1 MDKRKWMEIALIE
14 VVAIFLLTLFYN
26 KPSFI
31 LKGFLYLQILLYA
44 SIVDKKMKI
53 IPDRVHILI
62 LLISFININIKSSIL
77 GLLIALFINIIPR
90 IFKIDTL
97 GGGDI
102 KMMCASGFFLGSL
115 GSIVSIY
122 IGLIVS
128 VFFNLDKLRKEN
140 RKNGFALAPY
150 LSIGCFL
157 TYLMGGFFKI

>member
-1 MDKRKWMEIALIE
+1 MNKGNWLKIILIE
-14 VVAIFLLTLFYN
+14 VVAVLLLTLIYN
-26 KPSFI
+26 KPSLLI
-31 LKGFLYLQILLYA
+31 KGFLYLQILIYA
-44 SIVDKKMKI
+44 SFVDKKMMI
-53 IPDRVHILI
+53 IPDKVHILI
-62 LLISFININIKSSIL
+62 FLISFINIDIKSSIL

-128 VFFNLDKLRKEN
+128 VFFNLDKLKKEN
-140 RKNGFALAPY
+140 RKIGFALAPY

-157 TYLMGGFFKI
+157 TYLMGGFFNS